1 MIQLNQSEAT
11 NIVALYPDSTYNPAN
26 PTLLAVRFS
35 GSQDYDRSG
44 SEFLANVTS
53 DSNVTPWVIAEFNG
67 ALLPDA
73 TGLYTYE
80 IYEIAPGSS
89 LIWNTTNTQWQL
101 TNVLWN
107 AGTAASKLV
116 TTRAWVSGSD
126 VPVFTQYES
135 PDENGTYTTYLG

>member
-1 MIQLNQSEAT
+1 MLQLNKSQAT
-11 NIVALYPDSTYNPAN
+11 NVVAFYPDVPITPGV
-26 PTLLAVRFS
+26 TQIKLS

-44 SEFLANVTS
+44 SEFLANITS

-67 ALLPDA
+67 ALLPNA

-80 IYEIAPGSS
+80 IYEIASGSS

-101 TNVLWN
+101 TNALWN

-135 PDENGTYTTYLG
+135 PDENGTYITYLG